1 MIQIEQF
8 YMQKIQDLQD
18 KNKELKD
25 TLTLERERYRGI
37 VTELE
42 VELDKFK
49 EDEKPSKDN

>member
-8 YMQKIQDLQD
+8 YMQKIQDLQN
-18 KNKELKD
+18 KNKELED